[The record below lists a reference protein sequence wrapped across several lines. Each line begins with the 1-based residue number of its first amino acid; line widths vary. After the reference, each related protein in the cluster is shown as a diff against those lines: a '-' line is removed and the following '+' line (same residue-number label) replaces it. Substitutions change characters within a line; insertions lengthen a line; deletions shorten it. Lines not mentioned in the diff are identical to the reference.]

1 VSDFPSCPLLLGSWG
16 EPLRPPYRTAQAPRE
31 PITIVVYAPAGRARR
46 EGIVE
51 IVSVERLGYR
61 YPGADGP
68 VLRELDFEI
77 AEGEVFGFLGP
88 NGSGKS
94 TTQKILTRIL
104 HGYEGAV
111 SVFGADLDAQG
122 VAYHEQIGVCFEIP
136 NLYEKLSAREN
147 LDFYRRF
154 YGGGCD
160 APDALLEQLHL
171 PAGDKRPVGQYSKG
185 MKMRVVLARSLVNR
199 PRLWF
204 LDEPTSGQD
213 PEHAVRIRDLV
224 RARADAGVSVFLT
237 THDMHL
243 ADSLCDRVAFLV
255 DGRIARVGS
264 PRELKLAHARRTV
277 RVELRRGDALEA
289 MSFELD
295 DPASKGAFLEL
306 LARERVET
314 IHTQE
319 PSLEDVFLQVTGRTL
334 LA

>member
-1 VSDFPSCPLLLGSWG
+1 M
-16 EPLRPPYRTAQAPRE
+16 
-31 PITIVVYAPAGRARR
+31 
-46 EGIVE
+46 
-51 IVSVERLGYR
+51 IVSVQKLGYS
-61 YPGADGP
+61 YPGAGEP
-68 VLRELDFEI
+68 VLHDLDFEI
-77 AEGEVFGFLGP
+77 AEGEVFGFLGL

-94 TTQKILTRIL
+94 TTQKLLTRIL
-104 HGYEGAV
+104 RGYEGRI
-111 SVFGADLDAQG
+111 SVFGADLAAQD

-136 NLYEKLSAREN
+136 NLYEKLSAKEN

-154 YGGGCD
+154 YGVDCD
-160 APDALLEQLHL
+160 PPEGLLEQLHL
-171 PAGDKRPVGQYSKG
+171 PAGDRRPVGHYSKG

-224 RARADAGVSVFLT
+224 RARADAGATVFLT

-243 ADSLCDRVAFLV
+243 ADTLCDRVGFLV

-264 PRELKLAHARRTV
+264 PRELKLEHARRTV
-277 RVELRRGDALEA
+277 RVELRRGEALEA
-289 MSFELD
+289 RSFELD
-295 DPASKGAFLEL
+295 DPASKSAFVEL
-306 LARERVET
+306 VRGERVET

-319 PSLEDVFLQVTGRTL
+319 PSLEDVFLQVTGRRL